1 MINIYIWL
9 GLLFTAFIATL
20 VVGRARKAGAWDLFL
35 ASLVG
40 VLIRLAQFIIL
51 SLFFKFTPGLQIPKL
66 FFGFV
71 ITGLLILGF
80 MLVPFMGYAANKRMR
95 ELWLSY
101 GLFFYL
107 GYFAAGF
114 IQIYLNGMWW

>member
-1 MINIYIWL
+1 MLNIYIWL

-35 ASLVG
+35 ASLMGILV
-40 VLIRLAQFIIL
+40 RLAQFIIL
-51 SLFFKFTPGLQIPKL
+51 SLFIRFTPGLMIPRLL
-66 FFGFV
+66 FGIV

-80 MLVPFMGYAANKRMR
+80 MLVPFMGYAANKRMK
-95 ELWLSY
+95 EMGMSY

-114 IQIYLNGMWW
+114 IQAYFTWMWV